1 MIQEAQ
7 GFRDSQEARAR
18 GEAQRFTSVL
28 GAYSQAPDITKRRLY
43 LETMEEILRRNP
55 KVIVDDRLQGL
66 VPFLNL
72 GDQTRSARPATPA
85 APTVPPF
92 VNSRPQGA
100 AR

>member
-1 MIQEAQ
+1 
-7 GFRDSQEARAR
+7 
-18 GEAQRFTSVL
+18 
-28 GAYSQAPDITKRRLY
+28 
-43 LETMEEILRRNP
+43 MEEILRRNP

-72 GDQTRSARPATPA
+72 GDQARSTPRPATPA